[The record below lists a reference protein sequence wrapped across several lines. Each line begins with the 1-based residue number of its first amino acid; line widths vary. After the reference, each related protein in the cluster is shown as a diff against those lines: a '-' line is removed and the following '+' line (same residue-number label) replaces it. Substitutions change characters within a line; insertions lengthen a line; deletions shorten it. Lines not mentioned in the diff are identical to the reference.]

1 MKIRVAVCDDE
12 RSQTEYLT
20 AKLSEWAAR
29 NDHTCDVLAFPSAE
43 AFLFAYGENKSFD
56 VLLLDIE
63 MKEMNG
69 VELARRIREE
79 NETVQ
84 IIFITGYSDY
94 MSQGYDVGALHY
106 ILKPI
111 SKEKLFQVLDRA
123 AANLRKAEKRLTVS
137 VNRQTEYIPLSKI
150 VYLEAQMNYTVVYT
164 KTAEY
169 RVKTPLSDLEKKL
182 DDGFFRCQ
190 RSFIVNLAE
199 IHTVK
204 RDSVILKNG
213 RSVPI
218 SRGMR
223 EQIGRAI
230 IERL

>member
-20 AKLSEWAAR
+20 AKLSEWAAL
-29 NDHTCDVLAFPSAE
+29 NDHLCDVFSFPSAE
-43 AFLFAYGENKSFD
+43 AFLFAYGENKLFD

-106 ILKPI
+106 LLKPI

>member
-79 NETVQ
+79 NDAVQ
-84 IIFITGYSDY
+84 IIFITGYLDFI
-94 MSQGYDVGALHY
+94 SQGYDVGALHY
-106 ILKPI
+106 LLKPI

>member
-79 NETVQ
+79 NDAVQ
-84 IIFITGYSDY
+84 IIFITGYPDFI
-94 MSQGYDVGALHY
+94 SQGYDVGALHY
-106 ILKPI
+106 LLKPI
-111 SKEKLFQVLDRA
+111 SEEKLFAVLDRA
-123 AANLRKAEKRLTVS
+123 QKNLRKAEKRLTVS
-137 VNRQTEYIPLSKI
+137 VNRQTEYIPFSKI
-150 VYLEAQMNYTVVYT
+150 VCLEAQMNYTVVYT
-164 KTAEY
+164 NVAAY
-169 RVKTPLSDLEKKL
+169 RVKTALSDLEKKL

>member
-12 RSQTEYLT
+12 RSQREYLT
-20 AKLSEWAAR
+20 AKLSEWAAL
-29 NDHTCDVLAFPSAE
+29 NDYLCDVLSFPSAE
-43 AFLFAYGENKSFD
+43 AFLFAYGENKLFD

-106 ILKPI
+106 LLKPI
-111 SKEKLFQVLDRA
+111 SEEKLFQVLDRA
-123 AANLRKAEKRLTVS
+123 AANLRKAEKRLIVG

-213 RSVPI
+213 KNVPI